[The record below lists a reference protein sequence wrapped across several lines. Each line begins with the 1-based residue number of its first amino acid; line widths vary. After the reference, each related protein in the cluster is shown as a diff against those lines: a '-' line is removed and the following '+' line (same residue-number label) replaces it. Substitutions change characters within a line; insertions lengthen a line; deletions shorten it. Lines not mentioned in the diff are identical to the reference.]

1 MVIQAVFPILI
12 SRKER
17 GGKQMQE
24 LIIQTKDLTKIYGED
39 VYKRQV
45 LLTLAYSL
53 AV

>member
-24 LIIQTKDLTKIYGED
+24 LIIQTKDLTKIYGEQTVVD
-39 VYKRQV
+39 RVNIHI
-45 LLTLAYSL
+45 
-53 AV
+53 